1 MSKNPPQ
8 LKSMLFICTF
18 LTSSGV
24 RAKTEPASTKI
35 TSRCLEAQY
44 TTHLA
49 TDLEGRTT
57 GLNQALTTL
66 KQHLNAWKLL
76 AQAAEAADIRGGA
89 YLLASSAEEE
99 VRRKEQE
106 IQTYTDTIQTAVTR
120 LRRRALYTAALDSID
135 YKKAAAAPTK
145 GTGAASEFTCAQ
157 VFPATAASTKPDC
170 KLDDLTTIFNGDKTL
185 NLEGVHTIKLLTEE
199 SLAPPQPKV
208 VSTAKGNQADY
219 NLAPLT
225 PGKCATSASGGADV
239 YVKLDIS
246 ADPSAKA
253 TAEPVQL
260 HKPPGPGPN
269 CIPEPDTKEQIIT
282 NNDYVIAAVCR
293 ALHASKPAISK
304 PEDYGGDTIATNRAN
319 QQLFADYIAETT
331 GEQMTKEQ
339 IEAKLK
345 DMYSTKGNNFENNFI
360 KTLNSVTATYTTED
374 KTKTGKLLEI
384 AKDGNTVKAFAYL
397 DARRTDTKKKAD
409 DGREKDGAK
418 KTDTKNKTEE
428 KKDGDNKTTTADC
441 TGTEEGK
448 CDKTKCDWNAE
459 KKQCK
464 VKEGAAV
471 ISAVIKAPLLLAV
484 LLP

>member
-1 MSKNPPQ
+1 
-8 LKSMLFICTF
+8 MLFICTF
-18 LTSSGV
+18 ITSSGV

-35 TSRCLEAQY
+35 TSRCLEPQY

-76 AQAAEAADIRGGA
+76 AQAADAADIRGGA
-89 YLLASSAEEE
+89 YLLASHAEEE
-99 VRRKEQE
+99 VRQKEQE
-106 IQTYTDTIQTAVTR
+106 IETYSDTIQTAVTR
-120 LRRRALYTAALDSID
+120 LRRRALYTAALDSIE
-135 YKKAAAAPTK
+135 YKSPTANPTK
-145 GTGAASEFTCAQ
+145 GNGANTDFTCTQ
-157 VFPATAASTKPDC
+157 VFPTTAASTKPGC
-170 KLDDLTTIFNGDKTL
+170 KLDNLATIFAGDNRL
-185 NLEGVHTIKLLTEE
+185 SLEGVHTIKLLPKA

-219 NLAPLT
+219 NLGTLP

-246 ADPSAKA
+246 ADPSPS
-253 TAEPVQL
+253 TASAPVDL
-260 HKPPGPGPN
+260 HKPPGPGPS
-269 CIPEPDTKEQIIT
+269 CIPEPDSAEQIIT

-293 ALHASKPAISK
+293 ALHAEKPAISK
-304 PEDYGGDTIATNRAN
+304 PEDYAGDTIATNRAN
-319 QQLFADYIAETT
+319 QRLFADYIAETT

-397 DARRTDTKKKAD
+397 DARRTDTKKKPM
-409 DGREKDGAK
+409 
-418 KTDTKNKTEE
+418 
-428 KKDGDNKTTTADC
+428 TA
-441 TGTEEGK
+441 GK
-448 CDKTKCDWNAE
+448 RTARRKQTQKTKPKKRKTGIIKQPQLSAKPLKKVNVTRQNAIGTLR
-459 KKQCK
+459 QN
-464 VKEGAAV
+464 
-471 ISAVIKAPLLLAV
+471 SAKSKRERLFFQL
-484 LLP
+484 